1 LEIKNL
7 QLNEVLK
14 AAHVD
19 GRALEVITKSI
30 E

>member
-1 LEIKNL
+1 L